1 MDEVKAKWSEF
12 DRSSVVTLVMR
23 HCPALQ
29 VPDMITEFHRT
40 SGIKVYN
47 STIDG
52 WGASAAIT
60 NTHHPELGFLFMIRV
75 NMSGGV
81 LPPGL
86 HDVDF
91 PTNLYDI
98 ELCYTNL
105 RELPED
111 LDSIWMIGIMLYI
124 EYSQLTSVPVTITN
138 LDPYYLA
145 LTGNPITELPPEIFE
160 VPDMLY
166 LGIGSTL
173 INELPRNVTNL
184 SPMLSFIYI
193 TDTNV
198 SSFWPWFD
206 PLVERKLDMPRPLLM
221 GGSTYCVELEN
232 LTSGEA
238 TSFSVLP
245 SPEYSTMLM
254 DPSEENRQVILHTVN
269 CELEYAATFYPIAL
283 EDANSA
289 VV

>member
-1 MDEVKAKWSEF
+1 
-12 DRSSVVTLVMR
+12 
-23 HCPALQ
+23 
-29 VPDMITEFHRT
+29 
-40 SGIKVYN
+40 
-47 STIDG
+47 
-52 WGASAAIT
+52 
-60 NTHHPELGFLFMIRV
+60 
-75 NMSGGV
+75 
-81 LPPGL
+81 
-86 HDVDF
+86 
-91 PTNLYDI
+91 
-98 ELCYTNL
+98 
-105 RELPED
+105 
-111 LDSIWMIGIMLYI
+111 MIGTMLYI

-184 SPMLSFIYI
+184 LPMLSFIYI
-193 TDTNV
+193 TDTN
-198 SSFWPWFD
+198 
-206 PLVERKLDMPRPLLM
+206 VERKLDMPRPLLM